1 MRVVHRQSFGPQRES
16 IHGPSF
22 ALSDELRVPRR
33 AVLVHEP
40 ALEGRVLPHHLRV
53 LCVHPAG
60 EPRRR
65 PVPRASLLRL
75 RLAPRLRRGIL
86 NLPSLAVPRGGR
98 RTTAAVVPLRSTPR
112 CGARAVRSLRLGL
125 EAELAVGGV
134 EPRRGLAPE
143 LVQPAL
149 DVRVVAL
156 HLDGSERAL
165 PGLDRVLDVGMA
177 EPVVVVL
184 LVRGRRGCAGRRRGR
199 ARLRR
204 HAGRLAPRGEW
215 VG

>member
-1 MRVVHRQSFGPQRES
+1 M
-16 IHGPSF
+16 
-22 ALSDELRVPRR
+22 
-33 AVLVHEP
+33 
-40 ALEGRVLPHHLRV
+40 PHHLRV
-53 LCVHPAG
+53 LRVHPAG

-75 RLAPRLRRGIL
+75 RLAPRRRRAIL
-86 NLPSLAVPRGGR
+86 MILPSLAVPEAGGR

-112 CGARAVRSLRLGL
+112 RGARAVRSLRLGH

-156 HLDGSERAL
+156 DLDGSKRAL

-184 LVRGRRGCAGRRRGR
+184 LVRGWRGCAGRRRGR

-204 HAGRLAPRGEW
+204 HAGCLAPRRGGEW
-215 VG
+215 NPYYVLAEPSTVS